1 VALSCVVVGLDVTLF
16 DAVTEY
22 PYKRRENLDMV
33 LQLMRCGTNNPYMSR
48 ETHVALLMAASELEP
63 PLAVQGELN
72 NSF

>member
-1 VALSCVVVGLDVTLF
+1 MFVVGLDVTLF

-48 ETHVALLMAASELEP
+48 ATTIQHNSIASGITNHPYVCREN
-63 PLAVQGELN
+63 Q
-72 NSF
+72 